1 MIKIN
6 DTYVIDVGSNN
17 YVLCKD
23 EHKKN
28 KKGEDIYTPISYHG
42 SMDAD
47 ICKALSE
54 MTKNNLSPNDM
65 IELKDAI
72 EIIKKTHD
80 ELREI
85 IDKAFNI
92 EKV

>member
-6 DTYVIDVGSNN
+6 DTYVIDVGANN

-28 KKGEDIYTPISYHG
+28 KKGKDIYTPISYHAR
-42 SMDAD
+42 MDAAL
-47 ICKALSE
+47 CKALSE
-54 MTKNNLSPNDM
+54 MVKNNLSTSDM
-65 IELKDAI
+65 IELKDAV